1 MARFSWKINA
11 CDCFSQNC
19 FFRVSDDSG
28 SIWAT
33 TKKLAIFCPRPVE
46 KIRVLPFF
54 GKKSFC
60 TFQMIL
66 NWFEQKPKTNRK
78 QFLGENFRLKSDF
91 ASLYL
96 QPKFLRICEFFLQHA
111 PKSNVFIAISLC
123 RIFVQKY
130 PSVNKPQAFSS
141 DTKIINITLELTQY
155 FANFLTHLLL
165 SSVKKWPM

>member
-1 MARFSWKINA
+1 M
-11 CDCFSQNC
+11 
-19 FFRVSDDSG
+19 
-28 SIWAT
+28 
-33 TKKLAIFCPRPVE
+33 LAILSP
-46 KIRVLPFF
+46 KIVLSAFQMVLGRFEQQQNKIKYDFLPFF
-54 GKKSFC
+54 GKKKFLHVSNDSEL
-60 TFQMIL
+60 I
-66 NWFEQKPKTNRK
+66 WAKTNKK

-141 DTKIINITLELTQY
+141 DTKIINIKLELTQY
-155 FANFLTHLLL
+155 FAKFLTHLLL